1 MKPILFN
8 TEMVRA
14 ILDGRK
20 TVTRR
25 AIKPKYDVLIKIDDG
40 DVFYADCFGKWCPVA
55 GNPELA
61 EQRLYGRDRRTY
73 LLSNEICRIWPKGIY
88 GLVSAKRTS
97 GENGISFDFR
107 MSSEQ
112 EKDIIC
118 SQSYL
123 RGISRKAS
131 GLCSSSPHGR
141 EPIKQC
147 PVEFEMGNCSRELE
161 RQETASHCNSW
172 RKTSNVQTDGWAKS
186 GNLELIT
193 SRNESEE
200 DSECLLCES
209 NCNLENI
216 KVPFSV
222 GQTLYVRETYSKD
235 VGRYMYKANYI
246 DNEKFYRDGKEVSI
260 KWHPSI
266 HMPKEAARIFLRV
279 QDVHVERVQ
288 EITGAECVREGIPQE
303 SLKEV
308 GEAFTVG
315 QFADLWDSTVK
326 PADLHCYGWDAN
338 PWVWVIDFERISRDE
353 ALKEESK

>member
-25 AIKPKYDVLIKIDDG
+25 VIHIPNCGYFMTEPPRVVSRYQTG
-40 DVFYADCFGKWCPVA
+40 D
-55 GNPELA
+55 
-61 EQRLYGRDRRTY
+61 
-73 LLSNEICRIWPKGIY
+73 I
-88 GLVSAKRTS
+88 
-97 GENGISFDFR
+97 
-107 MSSEQ
+107 
-112 EKDIIC
+112 
-118 SQSYL
+118 
-123 RGISRKAS
+123 
-131 GLCSSSPHGR
+131 
-141 EPIKQC
+141 
-147 PVEFEMGNCSRELE
+147 
-161 RQETASHCNSW
+161 
-172 RKTSNVQTDGWAKS
+172 
-186 GNLELIT
+186 
-193 SRNESEE
+193 
-200 DSECLLCES
+200 
-209 NCNLENI
+209 
-216 KVPFSV
+216 
-222 GQTLYVRETYSKD
+222 LYVRETFFREDCISD
-235 VGRYMYKANYI
+235 CGGRSDPDECPFNRVGNSCYGYKAQYTTTTG
-246 DNEKFYRDGKEVSI
+246 EI

-279 QDVHVERVQ
+279 QDVHAERVQ

-353 ALKEESK
+353 ALKEDRQWTE

>member
-25 AIKPKYDVLIKIDDG
+25 
-40 DVFYADCFGKWCPVA
+40 VA
-55 GNPELA
+55 F
-61 EQRLYGRDRRTY
+61 
-73 LLSNEICRIWPKGIY
+73 S
-88 GLVSAKRTS
+88 
-97 GENGISFDFR
+97 
-107 MSSEQ
+107 
-112 EKDIIC
+112 EKDLRPF
-118 SQSYL
+118 QSKDY
-123 RGISRKAS
+123 
-131 GLCSSSPHGR
+131 P
-141 EPIKQC
+141 
-147 PVEFEMGNCSRELE
+147 
-161 RQETASHCNSW
+161 
-172 RKTSNVQTDGWAKS
+172 DGWWFRGRVYRSWDDATRTPQGVMS
-186 GNLELIT
+186 
-193 SRNESEE
+193 
-200 DSECLLCES
+200 LCRYRREG
-209 NCNLENI
+209 
-216 KVPFSV
+216 V
-222 GQTLYVRETYSKD
+222 LYVRETWLPLD
-235 VGRYMYKANYI
+235 GDHIIDGRKYA
-246 DNEKFYRDGKEVSI
+246 YRADSTEDSEQLRTQYGY

-315 QFADLWDSTVK
+315 QFADLWDSTK
-326 PADLHCYGWDAN
+326 PADRALYGWDAN

>member
-25 AIKPKYDVLIKIDDG
+25 VIRWDK
-40 DVFYADCFGKWCPVA
+40 ADNALSCP
-55 GNPELA
+55 
-61 EQRLYGRDRRTY
+61 DRRK
-73 LLSNEICRIWPKGIY
+73 NIEIPDDKIIERLCGAPY
-88 GLVSAKRTS
+88 CMA
-97 GENGISFDFR
+97 
-107 MSSEQ
+107 
-112 EKDIIC
+112 DI
-118 SQSYL
+118 
-123 RGISRKAS
+123 
-131 GLCSSSPHGR
+131 
-141 EPIKQC
+141 
-147 PVEFEMGNCSRELE
+147 
-161 RQETASHCNSW
+161 
-172 RKTSNVQTDGWAKS
+172 
-186 GNLELIT
+186 
-193 SRNESEE
+193 
-200 DSECLLCES
+200 
-209 NCNLENI
+209 
-216 KVPFSV
+216 
-222 GQTLYVRETYSKD
+222 LYVRETWTILPVTPGDNFRPSGVY
-235 VGRYMYKANYI
+235 YYKADGDMRPDRFR
-246 DNEKFYRDGKEVSI
+246 DNG
-260 KWHPSI
+260 WHPSI

-326 PADLHCYGWDAN
+326 PSDRALYGWDAN